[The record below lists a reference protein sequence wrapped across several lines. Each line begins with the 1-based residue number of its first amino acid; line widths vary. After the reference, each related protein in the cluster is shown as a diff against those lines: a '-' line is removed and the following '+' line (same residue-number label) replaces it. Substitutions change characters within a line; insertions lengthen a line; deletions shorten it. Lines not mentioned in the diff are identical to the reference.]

1 MLKAIGRLF
10 KAMDNTVAIVE
21 NITEAGA
28 IASQSTV
35 TLATNFN
42 VEQEAK
48 LTASRAKLD
57 ESIKNGDYDL

>member
-48 LTASRAKLD
+48 LNASRTKLD
-57 ESIKNGDYDL
+57 ESIKNGEYDL

>member
-57 ESIKNGDYDL
+57 ASIKNGDYDL